1 MRGVWLIAGR
11 EFRAYLLSPIA
22 YGVIAVFLALC
33 GFFFFQHLADYS
45 LKSLQFQF
53 PGTPELLAM
62 LHPNQQILQPL
73 FDQMSIFLLF
83 ITPLLT
89 MRLIAEERRVGSFDL
104 LRSYPLT
111 VPAIVIGKYLAALGV
126 LVLMLA
132 LTWAYP
138 LLLGWLG
145 RPDLPAA
152 AVGYLGLCLVGAAF
166 AAIGCFAS
174 ALTDKQVLAAAVAFF
189 CSSGLWLAEW
199 PARNT
204 TGVLKTVLT
213 TLSMRA
219 HLLDF
224 FNGMVVTSH
233 VLFYASCA
241 VFWLFL
247 AIQVTEGLR
256 WR

>member
-1 MRGVWLIAGR
+1 MSGLLLIAGR
-11 EFRAYLLSPIA
+11 EMRAYLLSPIA
-22 YGVIAVFLALC
+22 YGVIAVFLALS
-33 GFFFFQHLADYS
+33 GFFFFQHLADYGI
-45 LKSLQFQF
+45 KSLQFQF
-53 PGTPELLAM
+53 PGTQELLAA

-83 ITPLLT
+83 LTPLLT
-89 MRLIAEERRVGSFDL
+89 MRLIAEERRSGSFDL

-111 VPAIVIGKYLAALGV
+111 ERAIVGGKYLAALGI
-126 LVLMLA
+126 LALMLA

-138 LLLGWLG
+138 LLLTALAQ
-145 RPDLPAA
+145 PDLKAA
-152 AVGYLGLCLVGAAF
+152 AVGYLGLFLVGAAF

-189 CSSGLWLAEW
+189 CSSLLWLAEW

-204 TGVLKTVLT
+204 TGPLKAILT
-213 TLSMRA
+213 ALSIRA

-224 FNGMVVTSH
+224 FNGILASPHVV
-233 VLFYASCA
+233 FYASLA
-241 VFWLFL
+241 LLWFFL
-247 AIQVTEGLR
+247 AVKVTEGIR